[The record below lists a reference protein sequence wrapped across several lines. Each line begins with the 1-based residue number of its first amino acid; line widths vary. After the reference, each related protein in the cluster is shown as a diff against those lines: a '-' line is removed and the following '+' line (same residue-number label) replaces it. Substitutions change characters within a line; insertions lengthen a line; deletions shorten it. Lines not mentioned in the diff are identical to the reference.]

1 METYKGQQISEFL
14 SKVRALE
21 KEYSLKIESN
31 ESKSFKLSYEL
42 GNSDIRVSIVR
53 DKNDKITVDD
63 TIDGF
68 YCTCCGSDNV
78 YWYNTLEDGTRI
90 YKCDDCGDDMEIVDM
105 INSKQNNTLFIVEKS
120 NLTTMEEIFFLK
132 SDFGHCYSK
141 DSVIKL
147 LESPINT
154 KLIPYFN
161 KALEMMNNKVEG
173 FVYL

>member
-78 YWYNTLEDGTRI
+78 YFHHTSEDGTQI
-90 YKCDDCGDDMEIVDM
+90 YECDDCRSEMKIVDM
-105 INSKQNNTLFIVEKS
+105 INSRHNN
-120 NLTTMEEIFFLK
+120 M
-132 SDFGHCYSK
+132 
-141 DSVIKL
+141 L
-147 LESPINT
+147 L
-154 KLIPYFN
+154 
-161 KALEMMNNKVEG
+161 
-173 FVYL
+173 